1 MYEVAK
7 SEGAHV
13 DVVSGGEL
21 YTAQAA
27 DFPMAAVSF
36 HGNNKSKA
44 ELTQALDA
52 GVGTII
58 VDNFHELDLLDGLLG
73 DTVGQQDVLIRV
85 APGISAHTHAYD
97 QTGQTDSKFGFDL
110 ASGQTDEA
118 AKRILADDH
127 LNLLGI
133 HAHIGSQ
140 IFEVAGFRSRYP
152 KAAAWSPITG
162 ISNSAS
168 SPKS

>member
-7 SEGAHV
+7 AEAIHV

-27 DFPMAAVSF
+27 GFPMDKVSF

-44 ELTQALDA
+44 ELEQALDA

-58 VDNFHELDLLDGLLG
+58 VDNFHELDLLDELLKAA
-73 DTVGQQDVLIRV
+73 VGKQNVLIRV

-110 ASGQTDEA
+110 ESGQADEA
-118 AKRILADDH
+118 AKRVLADNH
-127 LNLLGI
+127 LNL
-133 HAHIGSQ
+133 STKTCR
-140 IFEVAGFRSRYP
+140 RS
-152 KAAAWSPITG
+152 
-162 ISNSAS
+162 
-168 SPKS
+168 

>member
-1 MYEVAK
+1 
-7 SEGAHV
+7 
-13 DVVSGGEL
+13 
-21 YTAQAA
+21 AA

-58 VDNFHELDLLDGLLG
+58 VDNFHELDLLDDLLG
-73 DTVGQQDVLIRV
+73 ATVGQQDVLIRV

-110 ASGQTDEA
+110 ASG
-118 AKRILADDH
+118 
-127 LNLLGI
+127 
-133 HAHIGSQ
+133 
-140 IFEVAGFRSRYP
+140 
-152 KAAAWSPITG
+152 
-162 ISNSAS
+162 
-168 SPKS
+168 